1 MLKFLGAPKK
11 KDMIKTLQKVP
22 AMVPLTAVLDELED
36 TFSKAAAHVNVKCIQ
51 SAEFK
56 RDKET
61 PGTRVVQIDYAM
73 AYSCE
78 LQDEV
83 QI

>member
-1 MLKFLGAPKK
+1 MK
-11 KDMIKTLQKVP
+11 KDLKKTLQKVP
-22 AMVPLTAVLDELED
+22 AMVLVTAVLDELQD
-36 TFSKAAAHVNVKCIQ
+36 MFSQAAAHVNVKYIQ
-51 SAEFK
+51 SAEFQ
-56 RDKET
+56 RDKEM

-83 QI
+83 QIWS